1 MNSLRLAVAV
11 RLLEILRKSYAPRV
25 LDQLLLALLPLAF
38 ALIYASSLCL
48 MRSSSISSSV
58 SAFQCPWT
66 AIHSSS
72 SPVSPASR
80 RNGDLKA
87 GLGARGGGDVARLLV
102 DELVD
107 PELEFQ
113 LPTTLV
119 IDQATLLPQY
129 PFLFRP

>member
-11 RLLEILRKSYAPRV
+11 RLLEILRKSCAPRV

-38 ALIYASSLCL
+38 APIYASSLCL

-58 SAFQCPWT
+58 SACQCPWT
-66 AIHSSS
+66 AIHTSS

-87 GLGARGGGDVARLLV
+87 GLGDCGGGNVARLLV
-102 DELVD
+102 DERVD
-107 PELEFQ
+107 PELEFPLQ
-113 LPTTLV
+113 TALV
-119 IDQATLLPQY
+119 IDKATLLPQY
-129 PFLFRP
+129 PFVVRP